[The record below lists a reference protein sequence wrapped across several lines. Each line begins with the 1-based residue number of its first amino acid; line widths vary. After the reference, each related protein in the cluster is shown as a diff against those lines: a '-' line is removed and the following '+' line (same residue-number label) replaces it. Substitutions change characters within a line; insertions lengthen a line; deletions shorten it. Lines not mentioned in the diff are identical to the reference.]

1 MSTGTCTVHSY
12 NDGMS
17 QDESGLSTG
26 RRFNA
31 TLRPE
36 NYDGNTA
43 TASRRTRRG
52 GNLLSRL
59 VRRGDDQDDDDD
71 DEEW

>member
-1 MSTGTCTVHSY
+1 
-12 NDGMS
+12 MS
-17 QDESGLSTG
+17 QDESGLSSG

-36 NYDGNTA
+36 NYDRNPA

-52 GNLLSRL
+52 GNFLSRL
-59 VRRGDDQDDDDD
+59 VRRGDDQDDDD
-71 DEEW
+71 EEW